1 MEILYYVII
10 SFCLKTCNNVDEMTR
25 YIYYD
30 TVPYSECLEV
40 IDKMIHVERELNPKL
55 ISRNIT
61 SLCVKHDILTDENRA
76 KYTVWGK
83 AV

>member
-10 SFCLKTCNNVDEMTR
+10 SFCLKICNNADEMTK

-30 TVPYSECLEV
+30 TVPYSECVEV
-40 IDKMIHVERELNPKL
+40 VDKMIHAERELNPIL
-55 ISRNIT
+55 IHRNIN
-61 SLCVKHDILTDENRA
+61 SLCVKHDILTDKNKA

-83 AV
+83 VT